1 MFATKRKPY
10 DSAKARARGTDLELY
25 YRRSARQPAGS
36 KTSGNKTS
44 KWRTESMQFREA
56 IRAARREKYG
66 VRPLSVSDGFLVSSN
81 RSALPPRQTYSSYSG
96 LIPCPSCGRSFSES
110 AAARHIPQVKPV
122 YCIYEVYL
130 FLQCR
135 NIIHKPSVLMR
146 GSGRAAYTSS
156 SNNSL
161 SVTRPRSLS
170 AGRGF
175 FKSNGASSQPVY
187 KDVKDIHRNGP
198 SIGLRKR

>member
-1 MFATKRKPY
+1 MDSLSPATDQRY
-10 DSAKARARGTDLELY
+10 HL
-25 YRRSARQPAGS
+25 
-36 KTSGNKTS
+36 
-44 KWRTESMQFREA
+44 
-56 IRAARREKYG
+56 
-66 VRPLSVSDGFLVSSN
+66 
-81 RSALPPRQTYSSYSG
+81 
-96 LIPCPSCGRSFSES
+96 
-110 AAARHIPQVKPV
+110 ARHIAATQVSFLVPHV
-122 YCIYEVYL
+122 AGASASQRRRDTYLRLSRILHLWGVL

-187 KDVKDIHRNGP
+187 KDVKDIHRSGP
-198 SIGLRKR
+198 SIGGRKRWICADVYREEGVSSPIVKLYMCIC